1 MAEAGSPGI
10 IEEGDLERKLFG
22 RRPNRFHNLF
32 YDGDWHTQLATALV
46 LAKNST
52 ASQEL
57 VAAIEILEHQLEKNN
72 ECIHTVAVIQKVPVG
87 MEAAFLMNC
96 IEQCID
102 VAPANLCLTSTGH
115 LELRITARGNLNR
128 VQGMAASILSYGVA
142 QAEAIISAAKWTFK

>member
-22 RRPNRFHNLF
+22 RRPNRFHSLF

-57 VAAIEILEHQLEKNN
+57 VAAIEVLEHQLVKND
-72 ECIHTVAVIQKVPVG
+72 ECIHTVTVVQTIPLG
-87 MEAAFLMNC
+87 MEASFLMNC

-102 VAPANLCLTSTGH
+102 VEPANLCLTSTGH
-115 LELRITARGNLNR
+115 IELMITARGNLNR
-128 VQGMAASILSYGVA
+128 VQRMAASILSYGVA
-142 QAEAIISAAKWTFK
+142 QAEATISAAKWTFK